1 MFYLGDTDG
10 HFIRPHT
17 KEYRT
22 PTGENDYYRHHSV
35 TWPRPFA
42 HLRARLAALHLPKI
56 LHRTSHNRA
65 PVLK

>member
-10 HFIRPHT
+10 RFIRPQT

-22 PTGENDYYRHHSV
+22 RAGEDAYYRHHSL

-42 HLRARLAALHLPKI
+42 HLRARLAALRLP
-56 LHRTSHNRA
+56 RTAQRTAHPTALVRQ
-65 PVLK
+65 